1 MSGHKPTQVW
11 TPDSWKSKKAEQMP
25 TYPDSDKLAQIEAR
39 LASYP
44 PLVFAGEARN
54 LKEKLAMVAEGKA
67 FLLQGGDCAE
77 SFSDFRANTIR
88 DTFRV
93 LLQMAAVLTFSSK
106 RPVIKV
112 GRMAGQ
118 FAKPRSNN
126 NETRDGITLP
136 AYRGDIINGN
146 AFDEKSRIPDPERM
160 ERAYVQSAST
170 LNLLRAFSRGGY
182 ADLHQIHAW
191 NLDFVKKSPQ
201 ATRYENV
208 AKRLDE
214 TLAFMAAVGVNSTN
228 TPSIREVEFYT
239 SHEALLLPYEQ
250 ALTRQDS
257 TTARPNDGYAG
268 DWYDC
273 SAHMIW
279 LGERTRQPEG
289 AHVEFLRGIKN
300 PIGVKCG
307 PNMTPDDLMT
317 LIDLLNPQNEP
328 GRLTLITRMG
338 HDKVARGLPGMI
350 QKVRK
355 EGRKVVWCCDPMHG
369 NTVTA
374 SNGYKTRNFNHIL
387 TEVKTFFDIHQ
398 SEGTHAGGVH
408 FELTGRDV
416 VECLGGDQEIREE
429 HLSEGLYE
437 TLCDPR
443 LNASQALELAFQ
455 ICQ

>member
-1 MSGHKPTQVW
+1 MTVKAKPW

-25 TYPDSDKLAQIEAR
+25 VYPDAAKLAQVEAR
-39 LASYP
+39 LATYP
-44 PLVFAGEARN
+44 PLVFAGEARS
-54 LKEKLAMVAEGKA
+54 LKEKLAEVATGKA

-77 SFSDFRANTIR
+77 SFGDFRANTIR

-93 LLQMAAVLTFSSK
+93 LLQMAAVLTFSAK
-106 RPVIKV
+106 RPVVKV

-118 FAKPRSNN
+118 FAKPRSSGD
-126 NETRDGITLP
+126 ETRNGVTLP
-136 AYRGDIINGN
+136 VYRGDIINGYD
-146 AFDEKSRIPDPERM
+146 FDEKSRTPDPERM

-170 LNLLRAFSRGGY
+170 LNLLRAFAHGGY

-201 ATRYENV
+201 TTRYENL
-208 AKRLDE
+208 ARRLDE
-214 TLAFMAAVGVNSTN
+214 TLAFMAAVGVNSSN

-250 ALTRQDS
+250 ALTRRDS
-257 TTARPNDGYAG
+257 TTARPEDGYEG

-279 LGERTRQPEG
+279 LGERTRQPDG

-307 PNMTPDDLMT
+307 PNMSPDDLMR
-317 LIDLLNPQNEP
+317 LIDLLNSEDEP

-338 HDKVARGLPGMI
+338 HDKVADRLPAL
-350 QKVRK
+350 VRRVK
-355 EGRKVVWCCDPMHG
+355 SEGRHVVWCCDPMHG

-374 SNGYKTRNFNHIL
+374 SNGYKTRSFKNIL
-387 TEVKTFFDIHQ
+387 NEVKAFFAVHHT
-398 SEGTHAGGVH
+398 EGTHAGGVH

-443 LNASQALELAFQ
+443 LNATQALELAFQ
-455 ICQ
+455 ISE